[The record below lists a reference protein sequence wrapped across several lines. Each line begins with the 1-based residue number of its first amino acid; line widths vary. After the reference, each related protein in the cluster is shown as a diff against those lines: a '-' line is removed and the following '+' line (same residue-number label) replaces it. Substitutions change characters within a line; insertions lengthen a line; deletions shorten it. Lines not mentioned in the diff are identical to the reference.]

1 MSARCPYCTKQDPKR
16 NGSRKTHKAGKFWR
30 KSTGHWIKRFWCTRC
45 RKTFSSAT
53 SNRKFGQKKRQKNE
67 AVRRLLAGCVSQ
79 RETARILNLNR
90 KTVVRKFLFIA
101 REEQEALVAWNRKFP
116 PCAEVEFDDL
126 ETFEHTKCKP
136 LSVTM
141 VVEFRT
147 RRILGF
153 EVASMP
159 AKGRLAAVS
168 RRKYGPRLDE
178 RAEKRRGLFTQ
189 MKPLVHPQALI
200 RSDSSP
206 HYPEDV
212 RRFFPGGRHVA
223 VLGARGAVTG
233 QGELKKLRFDP
244 LFTLNHTFAMF
255 RANINRLVR
264 KTWCTTK
271 KAERL
276 RAHIAIYAMSH
287 NRRVST
293 A

>member
-1 MSARCPYCTKQDPKR
+1 MSARCPYCTKQDPKP
-16 NGSRKTHKAGKFWR
+16 NGSRKVHKAGKFWR
-30 KSTGHWIKRFWCTRC
+30 KSTGHWIKRFWCARC

-53 SNRKFGQKKRQKNE
+53 SDRKFGQKKRQKNE

-79 RETARILNLNR
+79 REAARILNLNR

-101 REEQEALVAWNRKFP
+101 REEQAALVAWNRKFP
-116 PCAEVEFDDL
+116 PCVEVEFDDL

-153 EVASMP
+153 EVSSMP
-159 AKGRLAAVS
+159 AKGRLAVVS

-178 RAEKRRGLFTQ
+178 RAEKRRRLFEQ
-189 MKPLVHPQALI
+189 MKPLILPEALI
-200 RSDSSP
+200 RSDSNP

-212 RRFFPGGRHVA
+212 RRFFPGGRHVT
-223 VLGARGAVTG
+223 VLGGRGAVTG